1 MFVFV
6 STDVARGTWDVGVGS
21 GFITGLRRHP
31 RVPIFRLF
39 IADVVINFESISH
52 PVVRISCV
60 VAFLVYFLIAVTTE
74 TTGVSHLSHF
84 GGLVSGLFPAFLF
97 LPNFVREEWE
107 VHLPHVG
114 IAVLLLVLCVFPI
127 VI

>member
-1 MFVFV
+1 MFVFP
-6 STDVARGTWDVGVGS
+6 RTWHVGRRRR
-21 GFITGLRRHP
+21 LRVYHRAPTSERHP

-84 GGLVSGLFPAFLF
+84 GGLVS
-97 LPNFVREEWE
+97 
-107 VHLPHVG
+107 VG
-114 IAVLLLVLCVFPI
+114 RCRLTRCNPC
-127 VI
+127 